1 MDAVKWEGIVDQ
13 AGKAFARFG
22 FRKTSIED
30 VARAAGVAK
39 GTVYLGCQSKRDL
52 FYQAI
57 LRDLQQ
63 WKAELSERIDPRKPA
78 DETLVEIVTG
88 AFEIMDQHPLARDL
102 IKGDLY
108 VDLPDWTEH
117 LDELRT
123 HGVGIIVEILRI
135 GVRQGRFRE
144 SLDIEEVAGIFLD
157 LVTTTIL
164 YLTRDPAGE
173 ERIPRRL
180 QAAFDV
186 LLNGILGTEQKT

>member
-1 MDAVKWEGIVDQ
+1 MDSVKWERIVDQ
-13 AGKAFARFG
+13 ASKAFARFG

-39 GTVYLGCQSKRDL
+39 GTVYLGCQSKQDL

-63 WKAELSERIDPRKPA
+63 WRGELAERIDPRKPA
-78 DETLVEIVTG
+78 DETLVEVVLG
-88 AFEIMDQHPLARDL
+88 AFAIMDQHPLTRDL

-108 VDLPDWTEH
+108 VDLPDWTAH
-117 LDELRT
+117 LDELRA
-123 HGVGIIVEILRI
+123 HGVGVFVEILGI
-135 GVRQGRFRE
+135 GVRQGRFRAT
-144 SLDIEEVAGIFLD
+144 LDIEEVSGIMLD

-173 ERIPRRL
+173 AHIPRRL
-180 QAAFDV
+180 QVAFDV
-186 LLNGILGTEQKT
+186 LLNGILSTEQNT